1 MILSFC
7 GTRNTIILLFLIQLD
22 LEQRN
27 IYTNA
32 HLLDSIQTKKFDNHI
47 KNIAD
52 ENSILLEN
60 SDF

>member
-7 GTRNTIILLFLIQLD
+7 GTRSTIILLFLIQLD

-32 HLLDSIQTKKFDNHI
+32 HLLDSTQTTKFDNHI